1 MIAAFDSELRH
12 QEHKFNLTID
22 EVRAVVLSHDLK
34 VKLLSKE
41 TKVHCQAHLG
51 TIEALKASK
60 KFCQQ
65 IQTQLQHKEQEVKD
79 LTAVKDY
86 RIKELEGELN
96 QMKTKLKES
105 EDNHIKK

>member
-1 MIAAFDSELRH
+1 MFSSS
-12 QEHKFNLTID
+12 F
-22 EVRAVVLSHDLK
+22 VAVCTCMCQ
-34 VKLLSKE
+34 VKLLSNE
-41 TKVHCQAHLG
+41 TKVHCQAHLR

-86 RIKELEGELN
+86 RYAPVLVYV
-96 QMKTKLKES
+96 S
-105 EDNHIKK
+105 VSACD